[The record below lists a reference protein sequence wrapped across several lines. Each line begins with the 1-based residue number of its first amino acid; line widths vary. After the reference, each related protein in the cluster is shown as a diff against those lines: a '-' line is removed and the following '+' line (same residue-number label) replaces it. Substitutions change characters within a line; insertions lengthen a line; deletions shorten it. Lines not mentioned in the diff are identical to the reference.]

1 MASKSKQR
9 RKTNGQAAAA
19 PVHMQQSINVPF
31 DNLVL
36 SAANVRN
43 IYDQARITLLAES
56 IARVGL
62 LQGLGVRAQL
72 NDDGTETGLYEVI
85 YGGRRFRALT
95 QLVQAERLAADHPI
109 SCVPAA
115 EGNAADISLV
125 ENAEREALHPLDEF
139 RAFKAMID
147 AGGQIEET
155 AAAYRVT
162 PTYVKQRMRMA
173 SASPKVLKAYEAEE
187 IDLDQLM
194 AFCATENHKR
204 QETVLKGVKNGSI
217 HGYHNHIKRA
227 VTEDTVSANDPR
239 ARFIGLENY
248 RAAGGAVAPDLF
260 GDENHV
266 YLTDTALVGQMVDDK
281 LAAIRDAELAKGWK
295 WAVAAPSVDY
305 GVKNAMDELLPLD
318 LTDEEQQHITK
329 LEEEAAALEELDA
342 PTKKQQKRLEAI
354 EAELEA
360 IENRPPTF
368 SPEDMARAGVFITLD
383 HSGEVNIDYGYIR
396 PEDQVSE
403 SPADEGGDITADGV
417 HANGSSTEDAEDENA
432 DAMKPLSE
440 TLVNNLTAHVTVGM
454 RNALANDFP
463 VAFLA
468 VLHAMVANRF
478 YSRST
483 LSCLQITTTAEF
495 ASNTPGLD
503 SWPATKQHDARHAA
517 WKTRLPK
524 DEKDLWAFL
533 SDMEMTDRQALFAHC
548 AANTL
553 NAVKG
558 RGQFGYN
565 RDTQVTN
572 AHQVAAALDF
582 SMVQAGWV
590 TGAENYFLRVSKQ
603 HILAAV
609 TEAAGEDKANLISH
623 MKKAGMATEA
633 ERLVKDTGWL
643 PEVMRTPTAETLHQD
658 DEPAAEVPAFMQ
670 NATKM
675 EEAVTA

>member
-1 MASKSKQR
+1 MASKSTR
-9 RKTNGQAAAA
+9 NRKTNGHTDAA
-19 PVHMQQSINVPF
+19 PVNVQQSINVPF
-31 DNLVL
+31 NMLTL
-36 SAANVRN
+36 SDDNVRK
-43 IYDQARITLLAES
+43 IYDKARITLLAES

-62 LQGLGVRAQL
+62 LQSLSVQPIIEDG
-72 NDDGTETGLYEVI
+72 NDTGRKSVI
-85 YGGRRFRALT
+85 GGGRRYRAL
-95 QLVQAERLAADHPI
+95 QLLIDAGRLPADHPI
-109 SCVPAA
+109 PCVPSD
-115 EGNAADISLV
+115 GVAADISLV

-147 AGGQIEET
+147 AGKQIEET

-162 PTYVKQRMRMA
+162 PTFVKQRMRMA
-173 SASPKVLKAYEAEE
+173 SASPKVLKAYEDEV

-204 QETVLKGVKNGSI
+204 QEIVLKGVKNGSI
-217 HGYHNHIKRA
+217 HAYEHHIKRA

-239 ARFIGLENY
+239 ARFIGVDAY
-248 RAAGGAVAPDLF
+248 QKAGGAVAPDLF

-266 YLTDTALVGQMVDDK
+266 FLTDTDLVAQMVDEK
-281 LAAIRDAELAKGWK
+281 LAAFREAELAKGWK
-295 WAVAAPSVDY
+295 WAVAAPSINY
-305 GVKNAMDELLPLD
+305 GEKNAMDELIPID
-318 LTDEEQQHITK
+318 LTDEEQQHVAK
-329 LEEEAAALEELDA
+329 LEEEAAALEELDE

-354 EAELEA
+354 QNELEA

-383 HSGEVNIDYGYIR
+383 HNGEVDIDYGYIR
-396 PEDQVSE
+396 PEDRVTEASVGE
-403 SPADEGGDITADGV
+403 NGVDI
-417 HANGSSTEDAEDENA
+417 ANATHVNGASTEDTGDDDAEE
-432 DAMKPLSE
+432 AMKPLSE
-440 TLVNNLTAHVTVGM
+440 TLVNNLTAHVTIGL
-454 RNALANDFP
+454 RNALANKFD

-524 DEKDLWAFL
+524 NEKDLWAFL
-533 SDMEMTDRQALFAHC
+533 SDMEDTDRQALFAHC

-565 RDTQVTN
+565 RDMQVTN

-590 TGAENYFLRVSKQ
+590 TGAENYFLRVSKP
-603 HILAAV
+603 HIIAAV
-609 TEAAGEDKANLISH
+609 TEAVGEDKANLITH

-633 ERLVKDTGWL
+633 ERLVKETGWL
-643 PEVMRTPTAETLHQD
+643 PEVMRTPTAETAIEG
-658 DEPAAEVPAFMQ
+658 DEPADEVPAFLQ
-670 NATKM
+670 TTGNP

>member
-1 MASKSKQR
+1 MASKSKQH
-9 RKTNGQAAAA
+9 RKTNGHADA
-19 PVHMQQSINVPF
+19 PPVNVRQSINVPF
-31 DNLVL
+31 NMLGL
-36 SAANVRN
+36 SQDNVRN
-43 IYDQARITLLAES
+43 IYDKARITLLAES

-62 LQGLGVRAQL
+62 LQSLSVQPVLQDG
-72 NDDGTETGLYEVI
+72 NDTGRFSVI
-85 YGGRRFRALT
+85 GGGRRFRALE
-95 QLVQAERLAADHPI
+95 QLVTGGRLPADHPI
-109 SCVPAA
+109 PCVPSD
-115 EGNAADISLV
+115 GMAADISLV

-147 AGGQIEET
+147 AGGQIEAT

-173 SASPKVLKAYEAEE
+173 AASPKVLKAYEDDV

-194 AFCATENHKR
+194 EFCATENHKR
-204 QETVLKGVKNGSI
+204 QETVLKGLKSGSI
-217 HGYHNHIKRA
+217 NGYHNHIKRA
-227 VTEDTVSANDPR
+227 VTEDTVSANDRR
-239 ARFIGLENY
+239 ARFIGVDDY
-248 RAAGGAVAPDLF
+248 QKAGGAVAPDLF

-266 YLTDTALVGQMVDDK
+266 FLTDTDLVAQMVDDK

-295 WAVAAPSVDY
+295 WAIAAPAIDY
-305 GVKNAMDELLPLD
+305 GEKNAMDELMPID
-318 LTDEEQQHITK
+318 LTDEEQQHVTK
-329 LEEEAAALEELDA
+329 LEEEAAALEELDQ
-342 PTKKQQKRLEAI
+342 PTKKQQKRLEAVQ
-354 EAELEA
+354 AELEA

-368 SPEDMARAGVFITLD
+368 SAEDMARAGVFITLD
-383 HSGEVNIDYGYIR
+383 HNGEVDIDYGYIR

-403 SPADEGGDITADGV
+403 HPADDDGELV
-417 HANGSSTEDAEDENA
+417 TNAIHANGSSSEDTEDDSG

-454 RNALANDFP
+454 RNALANNFP

-468 VLHAMVANRF
+468 MLHAMVANRF
-478 YSRST
+478 YNRST

-533 SDMEMTDRQALFAHC
+533 SDMEETDRQALFAHC

-609 TEAAGEDKANLISH
+609 TEAAGADKADLISH

-633 ERLVKDTGWL
+633 ERLVKETGWL
-643 PEVMRTPTAETLHQD
+643 PEVMRTATAEVAHSD
-658 DEPAAEVPAFMQ
+658 DEPAAEVPAFLQ
-670 NATKM
+670 NTTNM
-675 EEAVTA
+675 EETAAA